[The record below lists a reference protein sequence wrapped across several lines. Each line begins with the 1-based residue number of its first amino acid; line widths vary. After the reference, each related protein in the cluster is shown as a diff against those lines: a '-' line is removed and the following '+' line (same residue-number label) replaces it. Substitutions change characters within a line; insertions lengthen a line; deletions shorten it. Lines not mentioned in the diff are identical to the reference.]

1 MKVHL
6 SSVLVAVAVTGI
18 IICLPCCNEQ
28 DETTVTDI
36 DGNVYHTVITGNQV
50 WMAENLKTTHY
61 RNGDPVTNVAGNTNW
76 AELISGAWPFA
87 VLKPNFKCQRSEQL
101 PKLLVLYQ
109 NLRGGAVFSYST

>member
-36 DGNVYHTVITGNQV
+36 DGNVYHTVIIGNQV
-50 WMAENLKTTHY
+50 WMAENL
-61 RNGDPVTNVAGNTNW
+61 
-76 AELISGAWPFA
+76 
-87 VLKPNFKCQRSEQL
+87 
-101 PKLLVLYQ
+101 
-109 NLRGGAVFSYST
+109 